1 MWKSEERLE
10 QFRVVLDDV
19 GGGVKLI
26 ARQGMSEQ
34 YMTDF
39 RMMGI
44 EEHRNFAGKLILE
57 RKRFWQVSLLEAL
70 SDIFWKT
77 GKDEIGVM
85 IFGSMHKVSQR
96 NQSEWQITG
105 KEIFAVLS
113 ERAMEETL
121 KQAESIDCTGIIG
134 DWI

>member
-1 MWKSEERLE
+1 MWNNAERLD

-44 EEHRNFAGKLILE
+44 EEHRNFAGKLLLE
-57 RKRFWQVSLLEAL
+57 RKRFWEVRLLEAL

-77 GKDEIGVM
+77 GRDEIGVM
-85 IFGSMHKVSQR
+85 IFGSMHKVRQR
-96 NQSEWQITG
+96 NHGEWQIEG
-105 KEIFAVLS
+105 KELFAVLS
-113 ERAMEETL
+113 ERAMEEII
-121 KQAESIDCTGIIG
+121 KQAESIDCTGIVG

>member
-1 MWKSEERLE
+1 MWSNEERPD
-10 QFRVVLDDV
+10 QFRVVLDDI

-26 ARQGMSEQ
+26 ARQGMTEQ
-34 YMTDF
+34 NMTDF
-39 RMMGI
+39 RMIDTGQDW
-44 EEHRNFAGKLILE
+44 NFAGNLILE
-57 RKRFWQVSLLEAL
+57 RKRFWKVGFFEAL

-77 GKDEIGVM
+77 GKDAIGVM

-96 NQSEWQITG
+96 NQSEWQIAG

-113 ERAMEETL
+113 ERAMEEII
-121 KQAESIDCTGIIG
+121 KQAESIDCTGIVG

>member
-1 MWKSEERLE
+1 MWKSEERTD
-10 QFRVVLDDV
+10 QFRVVLDNV
-19 GGGVKLI
+19 GGGVKLV

-44 EEHRNFAGKLILE
+44 EEHRNFAGELILE

-96 NQSEWQITG
+96 NQSEWQIAG

>member
-1 MWKSEERLE
+1 MWKSEEKPD

-19 GGGVKLI
+19 GGGVKLV

-39 RMMGI
+39 RMMGV

-85 IFGSMHKVSQR
+85 IFGSMHEVSQR
-96 NQSEWQITG
+96 NQSEWQIAG

>member
-1 MWKSEERLE
+1 MWKREERLD
-10 QFRVVLDDV
+10 QFRVVLDDI

-39 RMMGI
+39 RMMDAG
-44 EEHRNFAGKLILE
+44 ENWDFAGNLLLE
-57 RKRFWQVSLLEAL
+57 RKRLWEVSILEAL

-77 GKDEIGVM
+77 GKGTIGVM

-96 NQSEWQITG
+96 NHGEWQIEG
-105 KEIFAVLS
+105 KELFAVLS
-113 ERAMEETL
+113 ERAMEEII
-121 KQAESIDCTGIIG
+121 KQAESIDCTGIVG

>member
-19 GGGVKLI
+19 GGGVKLV
-26 ARQGMSEQ
+26 ARQGMTEQ
-34 YMTDF
+34 CMTDF
-39 RMMGI
+39 RMMGV
-44 EEHRNFAGKLILE
+44 EEHRNFEGKLLLE
-57 RKRFWQVSLLEAL
+57 RKRFWEVSILEAL

-77 GKDEIGVM
+77 GKDSIGVM

-96 NQSEWQITG
+96 NQSEWQIAG

-113 ERAMEETL
+113 ERAMEEIL
-121 KQAESIDCTGIIG
+121 KQAESIDCTGIVG

>member
-1 MWKSEERLE
+1 MWNSAERPD

-19 GGGVKLI
+19 GVGVKLV

-44 EEHRNFAGKLILE
+44 EEHRNFAGKLLLE
-57 RKRFWQVSLLEAL
+57 RKRFWEVSLLEAL

-85 IFGSMHKVSQR
+85 IFGSMHKVRQR
-96 NQSEWQITG
+96 NHGEWQIAG

-113 ERAMEETL
+113 EKAMEETL
-121 KQAESIDCTGIIG
+121 KQAESIDCTGIVG